1 MNLNQDTGKVTLQFR
16 AFDRLC
22 KGDYYF
28 ILQAFEN
35 VTKDECKGIVFGHSH
50 VAEDECGVLA
60 SAHSVRKGRVKEG
73 NLSNNIFPNCEKTL
87 NITFNLIYRG
97 CYRLQIEKEYNGE
110 VQMFC
115 SSPVFLDTK
124 FTKENIFKRNDL
136 IIISAYNSK
145 LNRMEHT
152 VSGIS
157 GMHVSLMELTAGA
170 CQPEESC
177 DACTTNGILN
187 VWLMGHNLAGEFKC
201 MKGNTSSNC
210 SLIGGNEIKC
220 VTENVDNRPQCMW
233 VKLYSHPCRGNGVWH
248 NTAINNHNHW
258 CQWNSP
264 PGNVNPVIEMPALV
278 ESDHCEVIIFAS
290 VIASILVV
298 CLFIMVVILRK
309 KLLKCLHYAPV
320 QHQQQQLQQFEPV
333 LPQVLLLYPRDCE
346 PFMKLMV
353 TLRNMLREVMKCKV
367 YDCFDH
373 TLAEEIATGAAEW
386 LNRHLE
392 CDNMKIVV
400 IESECAVLHQKALF
414 QGIRVFYQNPAWLD
428 DIFIH
433 GLKELANDKRSNQY
447 NRFFVVCVHGFTD
460 ENNGLSIITSN
471 TRYVIPQHIKE
482 LMTSLYRQPDL
493 EYTEHL
499 HAILKDIQ
507 ALAEYKVNNMDYMNQ
522 LLIRAD

>member
-1 MNLNQDTGKVTLQFR
+1 MKLLYIVFVTVILSRCNCEDVRMMCPGENVSAFDFTCTGRSDCDWEPRNFTWMNLNQDTGKVTLQFR

-264 PGNVNPVIEMPALV
+264 P
-278 ESDHCEVIIFAS
+278 
-290 VIASILVV
+290 
-298 CLFIMVVILRK
+298 
-309 KLLKCLHYAPV
+309 
-320 QHQQQQLQQFEPV
+320 V